1 MSELAPEVEV
11 TEEVTETPAA
21 TENTPAPKMVPAD
34 RFNGLQRKL
43 QEVIAE
49 NAALKAAQ
57 QTPSTSATPE
67 TPAPTTQPE
76 ETGLEAFLAD
86 LMTERVEAWRDKAIE
101 LYPSVK
107 PLREYLTAN
116 TRAETLALAKDLAE
130 KLGGVT
136 PSSEEATETV
146 TATTPTPTTPSPSVT
161 GGSPA
166 LPPAPSDDEEL
177 AELRQKA
184 ARTHSNADYS
194 AFLRKKFAMAGEEYP
209 G

>member
-1 MSELAPEVEV
+1 MSETALELET
-11 TEEVTETPAA
+11 TEEVVEEPTATPQS
-21 TENTPAPKMVPAD
+21 PAPKTVPVE

-49 NAALKAAQ
+49 NAALKAAPQ
-57 QTPSTSATPE
+57 SPATE
-67 TPAPTTQPE
+67 TPAAPTPQPE

-86 LMTERVEAWRDKAIE
+86 LMAERVEAWRDKAVQE
-101 LYPSVK
+101 YPTVA

-130 KLGGVT
+130 KLGGTTT
-136 PSSEEATETV
+136 PSEEATTV
-146 TATTPTPTTPSPSVT
+146 TNTPEPTTPSPSVT

-177 AELRQKA
+177 AELRQRA
-184 ARTHSNADYS
+184 ARTHSDADYS
-194 AFLRKKFAMAGEEYP
+194 AYLQKKFAMEGMEYP
-209 G
+209 S